1 MNPKLLCRRNKIG
14 KLGKLRCAFG
24 GKAARRLRCWWRGDK
39 AFGWR
44 GGVAGAVRA
53 SVLLAA
59 FVLVSTCVCV
69 CIVCGWYGHSV
80 NISILVD
87 VACCMH
93 GEKATLHVEY
103 WWSWCARK
111 TWRYCF
117 CSICVSGPLLYTC
130 TGGARVTVYASIS
143 IDSSKHTHIFCVCVV
158 GFFYVSASCVYIVIV
173 LASWLLIYELQ
184 HILMARS
191 TYMLCVWYC
200 LSCMY
205 VCMYGFLLCFWR
217 QQVTVHMH
225 KKRYMCVIHSWC
237 VWVVIHVCCTL
248 IEMCLLVY
256 PVNLCVHICVQR
268 MFWFTSICAYIQDGG
283 CSIFVHAY
291 IEGLYMSPHPS
302 LHVVCTHIHV
312 CVLCTLRMYMHE
324 RVRTP

>member
-1 MNPKLLCRRNKIG
+1 MSNIFWLILLFPCLLWIPNFFVEET
-14 KLGKLRCAFG
+14 KLGSLESFVARLGERQQRGCVSVEGRQGFWVKRWCCRCG
-24 GKAARRLRCWWRGDK
+24 ESVCIVGSL
-39 AFGWR
+39 
-44 GGVAGAVRA
+44 RA
-53 SVLLAA
+53 SVY
-59 FVLVSTCVCV
+59 VCV
-69 CIVCGWYGHSV
+69 YIVCGWYGHSM

-111 TWRYCF
+111 TWGYCF

-205 VCMYGFLLCFWR
+205 VCMAFSCASGDSKSLC
-217 QQVTVHMH
+217 
-225 KKRYMCVIHSWC
+225 I
-237 VWVVIHVCCTL
+237 CTRRD
-248 IEMCLLVY
+248 
-256 PVNLCVHICVQR
+256 ICVSYTR
-268 MFWFTSICAYIQDGG
+268 GVCELSYMYA
-283 CSIFVHAY
+283 VH
-291 IEGLYMSPHPS
+291 L
-302 LHVVCTHIHV
+302 
-312 CVLCTLRMYMHE
+312 
-324 RVRTP
+324 

>member
-1 MNPKLLCRRNKIG
+1 
-14 KLGKLRCAFG
+14 
-24 GKAARRLRCWWRGDK
+24 
-39 AFGWR
+39 
-44 GGVAGAVRA
+44 
-53 SVLLAA
+53 
-59 FVLVSTCVCV
+59 
-69 CIVCGWYGHSV
+69 
-80 NISILVD
+80 
-87 VACCMH
+87 MH

-103 WWSWCARK
+103 WWSWCAPK
-111 TWRYCF
+111 TWGYCF

-158 GFFYVSASCVYIVIV
+158 GFFYMSASCVYIVIV

-237 VWVVIHVCCTL
+237 VWVVIHVCCAHIWKDVL
-248 IEMCLLVY
+248 ASLPCQSLCAYMWC
-256 PVNLCVHICVQR
+256 LCVFVSHNTVYANREMSQTYVLIHMHA
-268 MFWFTSICAYIQDGG
+268 MFLFMWH
-283 CSIFVHAY
+283 VHTWVY
-291 IEGLYMSPHPS
+291 V
-302 LHVVCTHIHV
+302 LHVSFHT
-312 CVLCTLRMYMHE
+312 
-324 RVRTP
+324 